1 MSHRQKRWEL
11 LAKILKENNL
21 RFFGNVLPHTSPQW
35 HLKLP
40 IIYNQGDGWGFWLYH
55 NKIYLITPL
64 NAIGDDWFPLRS
76 FWKPCDPTQ
85 KPPTPTPLRW

>member
-40 IIYNQGDGWGFWLYH
+40 IIYRQEDGPILG
-55 NKIYLITPL
+55 
-64 NAIGDDWFPLRS
+64 
-76 FWKPCDPTQ
+76 
-85 KPPTPTPLRW
+85 